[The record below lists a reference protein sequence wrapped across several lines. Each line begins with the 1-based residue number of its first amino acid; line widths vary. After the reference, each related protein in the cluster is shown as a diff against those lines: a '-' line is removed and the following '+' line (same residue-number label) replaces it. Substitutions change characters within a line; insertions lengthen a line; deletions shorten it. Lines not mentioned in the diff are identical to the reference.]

1 MELIATR
8 TMTYATRRLSPGDR
22 FFAPTADARV
32 LVAIQKAKAFVEEQ
46 LAPDCPSETQNTG
59 KSTRSRKH
67 RSNNKEEQHGLLDP

>member
-32 LVAIQKAKAFVEEQ
+32 LVAIQKAKAFVE
-46 LAPDCPSETQNTG
+46 DSVDHDRKSEHQKTG
-59 KSTRSRKH
+59 KSTRSRKQS
-67 RSNNKEEQHGLLDP
+67 SNNKEEQHGLLDP